1 MARTGKIARLPRDLR
16 EQINEQIR
24 DGKTARQIIDHAARA
39 GHPGLTDQNLTNWR
53 QGGYQAWLDNQ
64 RRIEEMRVRADLA
77 VDLAAQLKEANLDFA
92 DANELL
98 VASQINDVLSDFNP
112 EHLKALLQ
120 ESPKQFFNLVQSVT
134 SQSNEK
140 TKREKLEL
148 DFQKYKDQVERS
160 HREATAELDK
170 LRDPNREL
178 TPDENALIVD
188 KIDRILGLKK

>member
-1 MARTGKIARLPRDLR
+1 M
-16 EQINEQIR
+16 IR
-24 DGKTARQIIDHAARA
+24 DGKTARQIIDHCAAA
-39 GHPGLTDQNLTNWR
+39 GHPGLSDQNLTNWR
-53 QGGYQAWLDNQ
+53 QGGYQDWLNNQ
-64 RRIEEMRVRADLA
+64 RRIEEMQARADLA
-77 VDLAAQLKEANLDFA
+77 VDLARQLQDANLDFA

-112 EHLKALLQ
+112 EHLKALLT

-134 SQSNEK
+134 AQSNEK

-148 DFQKYKDQVERS
+148 DFRKYKDQVERT
-160 HREATAELDK
+160 HRAAAAELNK

-178 TPDENALIVD
+178 TRDENALIVD